1 MDSVDA
7 RACPA
12 VRVPEKK
19 DRHQRRTGV
28 GMAEDKGTKTGV
40 RAMLALFLLAVIW
53 LGTQAPVSA
62 EVITGGNYQVGFSGS
77 ITPAKLP
84 RVGSQP
90 ITVSVR
96 GAIQQLAGPPPP
108 ALREFTV
115 SINRHAHL
123 SLRGLPVC
131 PRHLLKGDTTSKALT
146 SCRDAL
152 VGSGHFT
159 AHIDLPEQAPF
170 PSEGQLL
177 IFNSRYHGHTALL
190 GHVYG
195 SQPIPTA
202 LDMYFRLHQERKG
215 PFGLTLTATMP
226 DVGEEWGYVTGF
238 EVNLGRRY
246 LFHGHRRSVL
256 VAGCPAPAG
265 VNSALFKLARGVFRV
280 ADGSTRSRVLGGVC
294 HVAKD

>member
-1 MDSVDA
+1 M
-7 RACPA
+7 
-12 VRVPEKK
+12 
-19 DRHQRRTGV
+19 
-28 GMAEDKGTKTGV
+28 GMAEDRGTKTRV
-40 RAMLALFLLAVIW
+40 RAVLALLLLAVIW
-53 LGTQAPVSA
+53 LGTQSPVSA
-62 EVITGGNYQVGFSGS
+62 EVLTGGNYRVSFGGS

-96 GAIQQLAGPPPP
+96 GAVQQLAGAPPP

-115 SINRHAHL
+115 SINRHARF

-131 PRHLLKGDTTSKALT
+131 PRHLIKGDTTSQALT
-146 SCRDAL
+146 RCRGAL
-152 VGSGHFT
+152 VGSGQFT

-170 PSEGQLL
+170 PSAGRLL
-177 IFNSRYHGHTALL
+177 VFNSRYHGHTALL

-238 EVNLGRRY
+238 EVSLGRSY
-246 LFHGHRRSVL
+246 LLHGRRRSVL

-265 VNSALFKLARGVFRV
+265 VNSALFKLARGVFHV
-280 ADGSTRSRVLGGVC
+280 ADGSTRSRVLSGVC

>member
-1 MDSVDA
+1 M
-7 RACPA
+7 
-12 VRVPEKK
+12 
-19 DRHQRRTGV
+19 
-28 GMAEDKGTKTGV
+28 
-40 RAMLALFLLAVIW
+40 LAVIW
-53 LGTQAPVSA
+53 LCAQSLVSA
-62 EVITGGNYQVGFSGS
+62 EVITGGNYRVSFSGS

-84 RVGSQP
+84 RVGSRP
-90 ITVSVR
+90 ISVSVR
-96 GAIQQLAGPPPP
+96 GAVQQLAGRPPSP

-115 SINRHAHL
+115 SINRHARL

-131 PRHLLKGDTTSKALT
+131 TRRLLKGDSTTQALAR
-146 SCRDAL
+146 CRDAL

-159 AHIDLPEQAPF
+159 AHINLPEQTPF
-170 PSEGQLL
+170 PSAGRLL
-177 IFNSRYHGHTALL
+177 VFNSRYRGHSALL

-195 SQPIPTA
+195 SQPVPTA

-215 PFGLTLTATMP
+215 PFGLTFTATMP

-246 LFHGHRRSVL
+246 LLHGRQRSVL

-265 VNSALFKLARGVFRV
+265 FNTALFKLARGVFRL

-294 HVAKD
+294 HVAKG